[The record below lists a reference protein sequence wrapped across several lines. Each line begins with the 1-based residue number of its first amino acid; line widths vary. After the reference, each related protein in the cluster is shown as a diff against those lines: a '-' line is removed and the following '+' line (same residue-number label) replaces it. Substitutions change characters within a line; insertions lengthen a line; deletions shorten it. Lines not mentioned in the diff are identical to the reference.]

1 MGNTAIIYTCAH
13 ASPKVDNKRFE
24 LLGNLIYD
32 IKPDYVF
39 DLGDF
44 ADMSSLNSYD
54 TRYPKAVVTENY
66 ENDIEVVKDAQEK
79 LREKFV
85 RRKTRKPIWI
95 GFEGNHEHRIKRA
108 LQHDPR
114 LEGKKYGVS
123 FEHLHTHRY
132 YDEYHHYEN
141 GAPAIKSYDG
151 VSYAHFIGSGNYGT
165 AISGIHH
172 GYALTAKLACSVTV
186 GHSHKRSY
194 FVKQEAV
201 PNPIHGLVAGCF
213 KGKDETWAGQSNRE
227 WWKGVCIKRNIK
239 DGNYDLE
246 WVSMERL
253 AKDYG

>member
-1 MGNTAIIYTCAH
+1 MSITAIIYTCCH
-13 ASPKVDNKRFE
+13 ANPKVDNKRFE

-54 TRYPKAVVTENY
+54 TRYPKAIVTENY
-66 ENDIEVVKDAQEK
+66 ESDIEVVLDAQEK

-95 GFEGNHEHRIKRA
+95 GFEGNHEYRIKRA

-123 FEHLHTHRY
+123 FEHLQTRRY

-141 GAPAIKSYDG
+141 GAPAIVEYDG
-151 VSYAHFIGSGNYGT
+151 VSYAHFISSGNYGT

-194 FVKQEAV
+194 FVKQEAN

-213 KGKDETWAGQSNRE
+213 KGKDEHWAGHANRE
-227 WWKGVCIKRNIK
+227 WWKGVCIKRNIQN
-239 DGNYDLE
+239 GNYDLE
-246 WVSMERL
+246 FVSMDRL
-253 AKDYG
+253 EQDYG

>member
-1 MGNTAIIYTCAH
+1 MSSTAIVYTCCH
-13 ASPKVDNKRFE
+13 ANPKVDNKRFE

-54 TRYPKAVVTENY
+54 TRYPKAIVTENY
-66 ENDIEVVKDAQEK
+66 ESDIEVVLDAQEK

-123 FEHLHTHRY
+123 FEHLQTRRY
-132 YDEYHHYEN
+132 YDEYHRYKN
-141 GAPAIKSYDG
+141 GAPAIVEYDG
-151 VSYAHFIGSGNYGT
+151 VSYAHFFSSGNYGT

-172 GYALTAKLACSVTV
+172 GYALTQKLAASATC
-186 GHSHKRSY
+186 GHSHKFSY
-194 FVKQEAV
+194 FVKQEAR
-201 PNPIHGLVAGCF
+201 PNPIHGLVAGNF
-213 KGKDETWAGQSNRE
+213 KGKEESWAGQSNNE
-227 WWKGVCIKRNIK
+227 WRSGVVIKRNIWN
-239 DGNYDLE
+239 GNYDLQ
-246 WVSMERL
+246 WISMEAL
-253 AKDYG
+253 EKDYG

>member
-1 MGNTAIIYTCAH
+1 MTTAVVFTCAH
-13 ASPKVDNKRFE
+13 ANPKVDNKRFE

-54 TRYPKAVVTENY
+54 TRYPKAIVTENY
-66 ENDIEVVKDAQEK
+66 ESDIEVVLDAQEK

-95 GFEGNHEHRIKRA
+95 GFEGNHEYRIKRA

-123 FEHLHTHRY
+123 FEHLQTRRY

-141 GAPAIKSYDG
+141 GAPAIVEYDG
-151 VSYAHFIGSGNYGT
+151 VSYAHFISSGNYGT

-194 FVKQEAV
+194 FVKQEAN

-213 KGKDETWAGQSNRE
+213 KGKDEHWAGHANRE
-227 WWKGVCIKRNIK
+227 WWKGVCSKRNIQN
-239 DGNYDLE
+239 GNYDLE
-246 WVSMERL
+246 FVSMDRL
-253 AKDYG
+253 EQDYG

>member
-1 MGNTAIIYTCAH
+1 MGKTAVIYTCCH

-24 LLGNLIYD
+24 WLGNLIYD

-66 ENDIEVVKDAQEK
+66 ENDIEVVRDAQEK

-213 KGKDETWAGQSNRE
+213 KGKDETWAGQANRE
-227 WWKGVCIKRNIK
+227 WWKGVCIKRSIQN
-239 DGNYDLE
+239 GNYDLE
-246 WVSMERL
+246 WISMEQL
-253 AKDYG
+253 EKDYG

>member
-1 MGNTAIIYTCAH
+1 MSTAIVYTCAH

-24 LLGNLIYD
+24 WLGNLIYD
-32 IKPDYVF
+32 IKPDCVI

-54 TRYPKAVVTENY
+54 TRYPKAVVTESY
-66 ENDIEVVKDAQEK
+66 ENDIEVARDAQDK

-132 YDEYHHYEN
+132 YDEYH
-141 GAPAIKSYDG
+141 
-151 VSYAHFIGSGNYGT
+151 
-165 AISGIHH
+165 
-172 GYALTAKLACSVTV
+172 
-186 GHSHKRSY
+186 
-194 FVKQEAV
+194 
-201 PNPIHGLVAGCF
+201 
-213 KGKDETWAGQSNRE
+213 
-227 WWKGVCIKRNIK
+227 
-239 DGNYDLE
+239 
-246 WVSMERL
+246 
-253 AKDYG
+253 

>member
-1 MGNTAIIYTCAH
+1 MSSTAIVYTCCH

-66 ENDIEVVKDAQEK
+66 ENDIEVVRDAQEK

-132 YDEYHHYEN
+132 YDEYYRYKN
-141 GAPAIKSYDG
+141 GAPAIVEYDG
-151 VSYAHFIGSGNYGT
+151 IYYSHFISSGNFGT
-165 AISGIHH
+165 ALSGIHH
-172 GYALTAKLACSVTV
+172 GYALTQKMAASTTV

-194 FVKQEAV
+194 FVKQEAR

-213 KGKDETWAGQSNRE
+213 KGKDETWAGQSNHE
-227 WWKGVCIKRNIK
+227 WWKGVCIKRNIHN
-239 DGNYDLE
+239 GNYDLE
-246 WVSMERL
+246 FVSMDRL
-253 AKDYG
+253 EKDYS